1 MKEMIH
7 SFPVSF
13 VRRGLLAGL
22 SVVLLLGTICLSG
35 CGQSSSDKDVAGV
48 TNQTNYV
55 DGSSVIKAFA
65 KADPSLKYPV
75 YDAVRV
81 AAAGGFADAL
91 PQLKKLDADPTLTP
105 KQKQALDDLLQQI
118 KSHWSERRTK

>member
-1 MKEMIH
+1 ML
-7 SFPVSF
+7 PVVF

-22 SVVLLLGTICLSG
+22 AATLVLGALCLSG
-35 CGQSSSDKDVAGV
+35 CGKSNAGKTVAGI

-55 DGSSVIKAFA
+55 DGSTVVNAFA

-81 AAAGGFADAL
+81 AAAGGLADAM
-91 PQLKKLDADPTLTP
+91 PQLQKLDADPTLTA
-105 KQKQALDDLLQQI
+105 KEKQALDDLIQQV
-118 KSHWSERRTK
+118 KAHWAKRRGQ